1 LSEISIT
8 VNYGRKKKKE
18 YEIAIVPNRFNVDYF
33 EYVKK
38 FKAVL
43 DLNEKL
49 KTAESEDELK
59 KIQADMVG
67 LGLDEILNQKY
78 NLIKTIMIANEY
90 EYDVD
95 FWDLKVEPSEVD
107 KFIVAC
113 AIKDK
118 SPDQKKKIS
127 QMLLL
132 TTNF

>member
-33 EYVKK
+33 AYVKK

-49 KTAESEDELK
+49 KAAESEDELK

>member
-18 YEIAIVPNRFNVDYF
+18 YEISIVPNRFNVDYF

-49 KTAESEDELK
+49 KAAESEDELK